1 MVSFEGAHSYPSIA
15 TGIKHRLRMV
25 DAGAYLKEKKIKFR
39 GFIQNSAS
47 IQDTVIHQI
56 AGAHFE
62 SS

>member
-47 IQDTVIHQI
+47 IQDTVIH
-56 AGAHFE
+56 
-62 SS
+62 